1 MKERKDLNIKGGQ
14 KTFQGE
20 ETAWRTKSAGLVQ
33 VGISVIR
40 GTSGSRQEIE
50 RSVTKNNRM
59 VQFGLWDDPKGNGTL
74 G

>member
-20 ETAWRTKSAGLVQ
+20 ETAGRTKSAGLVQ
-33 VGISVIR
+33 VSVIR